1 MMITHASRLGNAELT
16 AELNRLARCERE
28 ATAALIVH
36 LAEFDARRLF
46 EGAGYSSLFRY
57 CRKVLHLSE
66 DAVYN
71 RIKTARAARR
81 YPVIVNRLESGAL
94 SLTTV
99 RLLAPRLTP
108 ENHQELLAAAS
119 GKGKQ
124 AVEELLA
131 RRFPQPDVPARVRK
145 VPTRPVTAEIEVSPA
160 GAPTPNTCPPVADG
174 APLAAA
180 AGPETPL
187 LLPAPAAPRA
197 VVRPLAPER
206 YEIRFTASGEM
217 RERLRVAQDLLGH
230 AIPSGDIAQV
240 FDRALTL
247 LVADLSRKKF
257 AATGRPRRSRGQS
270 DESRNIP
277 AEVKRVVDAHDQRRC
292 AFVAPNGRRCDERRF
307 LEFHHVVP
315 YAAGGLPTAEN
326 IQLRCRAH
334 NGYEADLFY
343 GPGKRRLRGGVVS
356 NGRAIYERERDRLF
370 HQQRLDVADDRAR
383 VEERR
388 GVDLADIAGA
398 VDQEDLEHVRELPNG
413 AARGSVR
420 RVLHVLAEALDQ
432 R

>member
-1 MMITHASRLGNAELT
+1 MKITQASHLGNDELT
-16 AELNRLARCERE
+16 AELSRLARCERE

-46 EGAGYSSLFRY
+46 EGAGFSSLFRY

-81 YPVIVNRLESGAL
+81 YPVIVNGLESGAL

-99 RLLAPRLTP
+99 RLLAPRLTA

-124 AVEELLA
+124 AVEDLLA
-131 RRFPQPDVPARVRK
+131 CRFPQPDVPARVRK
-145 VPTRPVTAEIEVSPA
+145 LSSRLVTPALEVSPA
-160 GAPTPNTCPPVADG
+160 DGPTRNTCCVVSDG
-174 APLAAA
+174 APLAAPA
-180 AGPETPL
+180 AAAPL
-187 LLPAPAAPRA
+187 VLPAPAASRA

-206 YEIRFTASGEM
+206 YEIRFTASAEM
-217 RERLRVAQDLLGH
+217 REKLRVAQDLLGH

-257 AATGRPRRSRGQS
+257 GATARPRRSRGQS
-270 DESRNIP
+270 DESRNVP
-277 AEVKRVVDAHDQRRC
+277 AEVKRLVSPRDQRRC
-292 AFVAPNGRRCDERRF
+292 AFVAPDGRRCDERRF

-343 GPGKRRLRGGVVS
+343 GPGQRRLRGGVVPS
-356 NGRAIYERERDRLF
+356 GRVVYESERVPRTGPGTSTDSPRGRSLACGAP
-370 HQQRLDVADDRAR
+370 DSTAR
-383 VEERR
+383 PEGTSMGTRR
-388 GVDLADIAGA
+388 
-398 VDQEDLEHVRELPNG
+398 R
-413 AARGSVR
+413 
-420 RVLHVLAEALDQ
+420 
-432 R
+432 